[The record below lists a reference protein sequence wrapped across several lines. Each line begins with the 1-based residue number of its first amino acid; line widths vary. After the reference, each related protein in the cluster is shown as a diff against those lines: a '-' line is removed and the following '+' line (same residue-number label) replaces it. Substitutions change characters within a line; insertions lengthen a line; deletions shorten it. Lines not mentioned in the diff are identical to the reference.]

1 MSSIDYELAKNEIE
15 QRFEKASHRTVVF
28 WYDESKSFQELVEA
42 DQFENAKIIIFNNN
56 EFSIKHTLEVEDLE
70 SNYLIYFPCARPRD
84 RDNWLLDILLYSE
97 EYYADEV
104 ALIMRKLDL
113 TNSYLRK
120 IIENHLKFFKSES
133 RINDLRKQ
141 VTISDQLTESD
152 FTHGMMAALVKS
164 KSIKI
169 EAILTELI
177 FDLMSESKYSEIKN
191 YGFEEYLWTQI
202 AAYTNYSGE
211 QSILVLVKNYMM
223 TAVTKTS
230 RMVDYS
236 SFYRQYIID
245 SSNQASNDALLL
257 VDNIKNDIRY
267 TQLQSFIAEELKIR
281 DLIQNRGID
290 DLGNCD
296 VFEIFDVFIV
306 NSILDSLSTGS
317 LDHEFFE
324 NIILN
329 NRINSFWYEKHQT
342 EYESIL
348 QLINFKKALDVPI
361 YDNLTSEEYIKLY
374 KDKIYQVDLYF
385 RHSLFLLN
393 KIEEYEDTIYALKE
407 RLNNQYEIFLN
418 HLGSNF
424 SNSLEKKNSWDFYG
438 EIPLFEFYQE
448 IQKITFKKMF
458 VIISDALRY
467 EIATELHDR
476 IKSDAILKGQT
487 TLTSMIAPLPSI
499 TKLGMASLLPHK
511 AIEYGKDVLVDNVS
525 AMKTEDRNMIL
536 KSRNETY
543 AAIRFEDINS
553 MNRTEIREYMR
564 DKSLVYIYH
573 NTIDNTGERKESRV
587 FEAAND
593 AIDEIVSLIKRLYN
607 SLQISNFLVTADHG
621 FLYREFKV
629 NDSLKYNDVSKLNPK
644 ELSRRYAIVED
655 DSSVPYT
662 LKFTVIET
670 DENKQSVIIPY
681 SYNYFKSSGGVQYVH
696 GGASLQEIVVPLLKI
711 SELRG
716 KTINEN
722 IGPVGVR
729 IKSLNRTITQRSFTI
744 DFEQYEKVAGKKIE
758 RKLVTY
764 FVDDKGHDVSGRYS
778 FIANSESDDLT
789 QRVSRIRFTL
799 SNIEFNRD
807 RRYYLMLKDDNQN
820 ESEYIEKEV
829 FKIDILGFKAIF

>member
-15 QRFEKASHRTVVF
+15 QKFEKASHRTVVF

-104 ALIMRKLDL
+104 ALIMRKLNI

-120 IIENHLKFFKSES
+120 IIENHPKFFKSEN

-141 VTISDQLTESD
+141 VTISDQLSESD
-152 FTHGMMAALVKS
+152 FTHGMMASLVKS

-177 FDLMSESKYSEIKN
+177 FDLISETKYREIKN
-191 YGFEEYLWTQI
+191 YGFEEYLWIQI
-202 AAYTNYSGE
+202 VAYTNYSGE
-211 QSILVLVKNYMM
+211 QSIISLVKNYMM
-223 TAVTKTS
+223 TAVAKTS
-230 RMVDYS
+230 KIEKYS
-236 SFYRQYIID
+236 SFYQQYIID
-245 SSNQASNDALLL
+245 SSNQASNDAVLL
-257 VDNIKNDIRY
+257 VDNIKNDFRY
-267 TQLQSFIAEELKIR
+267 PQLQSFIAEELKIR

-296 VFEIFDVFIV
+296 VFELFDVFTV
-306 NSILDSLSTGS
+306 RSILDSLSTGS
-317 LDHEFFE
+317 LDYEFFE
-324 NIILN
+324 NIIIN
-329 NRINSFWYEKHQT
+329 NRVNSFWYDKHQT

-361 YDNLTSEEYIKLY
+361 YDSLTSEEYIKLY

-393 KIEEYEDTIYALKE
+393 KIEEHEDTIHVLKD
-407 RLNNQYEIFLN
+407 RLSNQYEIFLN
-418 HLGSNF
+418 HLGSCF

-476 IKSDAILKGQT
+476 IKSDAVLKGQT

-511 AIEYGKDVLVDNVS
+511 TIEYGKDVLVDNAS
-525 AMKTEDRNMIL
+525 TMRTDDRDIIL

-543 AAIRFEDINS
+543 AAIRFEDINN
-553 MNRTEIREYMR
+553 MNRNEIRAYMR
-564 DKSLVYIYH
+564 DRSLVYIYH
-573 NTIDNTGERKESRV
+573 NTIDNTGERKESRI

-593 AIDEIVSLIKRLYN
+593 AINEITSLIKRLYN
-607 SLQISNFLVTADHG
+607 NLQISNFVVTADHG
-621 FLYREFKV
+621 FLYRELKV
-629 NDSLKYNDVSKLNPK
+629 DNSLKYNDVSKLNPQ

-662 LKFTVIET
+662 LKFPVTKS
-670 DENKQSVIIPY
+670 DEKKRKVIIPY
-681 SYNYFKSSGGVQYVH
+681 SYNYFKASGGIQYVH
-696 GGASLQEIVVPLLKI
+696 GGASLQEIVVPFLKI
-711 SELRG
+711 SELRS
-716 KTINEN
+716 KSLNEN

-744 DFEQYEKVAGKKIE
+744 DFEQYEKVANKKTE
-758 RKLVTY
+758 RKLITY
-764 FVDDKGHDVSGRYS
+764 FTDDKGQDVSGRYS

-789 QRVSRIRFTL
+789 QRVTRVRFTL

-807 RRYYLMLKDDNQN
+807 RRYYLILKDDNQN